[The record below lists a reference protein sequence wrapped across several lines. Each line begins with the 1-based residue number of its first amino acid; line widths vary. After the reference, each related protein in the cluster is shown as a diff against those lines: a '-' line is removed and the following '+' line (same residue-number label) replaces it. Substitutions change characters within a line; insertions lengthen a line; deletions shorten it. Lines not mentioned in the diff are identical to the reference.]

1 MDYDFSVDYDNT
13 NVDIYKYLMKKHD
26 IKSFLDKLWQIVL
39 HYRVLVDT
47 TECVSL
53 KYYSKHT
60 SCDCKCKFDI
70 KHVIQTKNGVML
82 NVNAIVKSIIRAKN
96 IIVGIL
102 AFAFVIIVVI

>member
-1 MDYDFSVDYDNT
+1 MN
-13 NVDIYKYLMKKHD
+13 
-26 IKSFLDKLWQIVL
+26 
-39 HYRVLVDT
+39 T

-53 KYYSKHT
+53 KHCSKHT

-70 KHVIQTKNGVML
+70 KHVIQIKNGIMI

-102 AFAFVIIVVI
+102 AYVFVIIVFI